1 MADAET
7 SRTDTPCLNGLDV
20 AKVYEKAWWQSKKF
34 FAFLLC
40 EVGFFVLMG
49 SMIYTQELDK
59 LAENV
64 AFMVLAVTS
73 GMLAIGF
80 ILGQGA
86 LDRYV
91 RVAALAMGRGIENG
105 SSKASAREDDG

>member
-1 MADAET
+1 MPDVDPSQADVPA
-7 SRTDTPCLNGLDV
+7 V
-20 AKVYEKAWWQSKKF
+20 KAYEKAWWQSKKF

-40 EVGFFVLMG
+40 EIGFFVLMG
-49 SMIYTQELDK
+49 SMIYRQELDK
-59 LAENV
+59 IAENV

-73 GMLAIGF
+73 GMLATGF

-91 RVAALAMGRGIENG
+91 RVAALTMGRKFQDEPSKRSSVQEENN
-105 SSKASAREDDG
+105 